1 METMVS
7 FSWKPICHQNV
18 LVIGWEKCVEQEKRF
33 RQKRPGGEGEGAD
46 EKYQARKRAVG
57 NGGGRKHRSRC
68 FRHFWTIMAFVIT
81 QDSPF
86 PVVGSIFPLFGVVFV
101 IIGIAQGVY
110 HYKNATGKERM
121 SLYDITDASEE
132 GDPLNRKYGGERAAG
147 KPTRTE
153 AAGEKRFARTAD
165 SACRP
170 TTNTVQAAGKSVT
183 ATAFCRL
190 CTTLA
195 SRFASCNVYFFNKV
209 LSLVRGRF
217 LVQ

>member
-1 METMVS
+1 MKS
-7 FSWKPICHQNV
+7 IKP
-18 LVIGWEKCVEQEKRF
+18 GRG
-33 RQKRPGGEGEGAD
+33 PSAMGA
-46 EKYQARKRAVG
+46 AGSIAVVVFG
-57 NGGGRKHRSRC
+57 I
-68 FRHFWTIMAFVIT
+68 FWTIMAFVIT

-153 AAGEKRFARTAD
+153 AAGEKAFCPYCGQR
-165 SACRP
+165 
-170 TTNTVQAAGKSVT
+170 VQADYQYCPGCGK
-183 ATAFCRL
+183 
-190 CTTLA
+190 
-195 SRFASCNVYFFNKV
+195 KV
-209 LSLVRGRF
+209 
-217 LVQ
+217 